1 MNLKEL
7 FSIRFI
13 SMCVITIL
21 IAFGISRYLYDDVA
35 EAPAKINSESEIALI
50 FFGCSTCPAAT
61 MDEIP
66 NILHTL
72 SEKVQNAALI
82 NGHNYS
88 FIGISK
94 ENNIKQGL
102 EYLTNIAPFHEIS
115 LGNNMQN
122 TAIQKY
128 VWESFDNPLSAS
140 TPQVIISKRLYEIN
154 TAENDSTILPI
165 IASEE
170 ILIRRIGIEQF
181 IQLSKQE
188 NFLNSF

>member
-1 MNLKEL
+1 MKLKEL
-7 FSIRFI
+7 FSAPFI
-13 SMCVITIL
+13 SICIIVLVLT
-21 IAFGISRYLYDDVA
+21 FGISVYLSESEINV
-35 EAPAKINSESEIALI
+35 PAKINSETEIALI

-72 SEKVQNAALI
+72 SEKVQNAALT

-115 LGNNMQN
+115 LGKNMQN

-128 VWESFDNPLSAS
+128 VWETFDNPLSAS
-140 TPQVIISKRLYEIN
+140 TPQVIISKRTYETQIADSN
-154 TAENDSTILPI
+154 TTILPT

-170 ILIRRIGIEQF
+170 ILVRRIGIEQF
-181 IQLSKQE
+181 IQLTKQE
-188 NFLNSF
+188 RFFSSL

>member
-1 MNLKEL
+1 MNFNEL

-13 SMCVITIL
+13 SICI
-21 IAFGISRYLYDDVA
+21 IALLLTYGVSQFLYNDLT
-35 EAPAKINSESEIALI
+35 EAPAKINSETEIALI

-66 NILHTL
+66 NILNTL
-72 SEKVQNAALI
+72 SEKVQNAALT

-115 LGNNMQN
+115 LGKNMQN

-128 VWESFDNPLSAS
+128 VWETFDNPLSAS
-140 TPQVIISKRLYEIN
+140 TPQVIISKRLYETN
-154 TAENDSTILPI
+154 TADNDSTVLPI

-170 ILIRRIGIEQF
+170 ILIRKIGIEQF

-188 NFLNSF
+188 NFFNSF